1 MVAAV
6 NDIDLIKNSTYF
18 DADFYRDRYPE
29 IAQVDPYTHYI
40 ECGGSQGLWPSAF
53 FDPLAYWAAYPD
65 VRSARV
71 NPLVHFLRI
80 GLREQRWAG
89 VIPVIHA
96 SACAYQPSK
105 SDSEALE
112 AIAASELF
120 DASWYRKTYGD
131 LRGLDPAEHYVS
143 VGAALG
149 WSPSPEFNGIAYS
162 RVHKDIGTMN
172 PLLHYL
178 RYGRV
183 EGRRLCISRSI
194 KDVIQRELPALAQ
207 IEPDL
212 MADNQLFEDLD
223 TLTSVFSMPRGA
235 AAACWRRLWA
245 QVGPKVEHL
254 VFVPWLIR
262 GGADLAAVNVVR
274 VLQQRVGVHSVAL
287 IVTDYSDMSAADW
300 LPEGTRF
307 VRLSDTNS
315 ALSAGDRKTLVE
327 KLIWTLRPKSVFNV
341 NSRAC
346 WEATVHAGRAL
357 ARMTTLNA
365 LLFCRDYNADGRAV
379 GYSDTHF
386 RGAISHLHR
395 VYFDTRYF
403 IAELV
408 TQYGLPPVLEAKL
421 HYLPQPSPGLSTL
434 QPTSATTGRP
444 RILWAGRFSAQKNTE
459 LLVKIVKEGAE
470 FDFDIWGSGQADIE
484 CQLHEL
490 AASRSNMHLCGTF
503 SSLDEL
509 HPEQYTAFLF
519 TSRYEGMPTIILSIA
534 AAGLP
539 IVATAVG
546 GVSEMIDDQTGWPI
560 SDLDDPHP
568 YLEALR
574 QIAQDS
580 ALVDQKLEAMNRRM
594 LTERSAMAFEKKLS
608 D

>member
-1 MVAAV
+1 M
-6 NDIDLIKNSTYF
+6 NDIDLIKSSTYF
-18 DADFYRDRYPE
+18 DAEFYRDRYPD
-29 IAQVDPYTHYI
+29 IAHVDPYAHYV
-40 ECGGSQGLWPSAF
+40 EYGGLEGRWPSAF
-53 FDPLAYWAAYPD
+53 FDPMAYWAAYPD
-65 VRSARV
+65 VQIAGV
-71 NPLVHFLRI
+71 NPLVHFLRS

-89 VIPVIHA
+89 VVPAIHPN
-96 SACAYQPSK
+96 ACAYQPSG
-105 SDSEALE
+105 SDSEAPE
-112 AIAASELF
+112 TIAASELF

-131 LRGLDPAEHYVS
+131 LGGLKPAEHYVS
-143 VGAALG
+143 VGAAFG
-149 WSPSPEFNGIAYS
+149 WSPGPEFNGKAYS
-162 RVHKDIGTMN
+162 RVHKDIGAMN

-178 RYGRV
+178 RHGRV

-212 MADNQLFEDLD
+212 MADSQLFDDLD
-223 TLTSVFSMPRGA
+223 TLTSVFSMPRGVA
-235 AAACWRRLWA
+235 ATCWRRLWA

-274 VLQQRVGVHSVAL
+274 ALQRRAGVDSVAL
-287 IVTDYSDMSAADW
+287 IATDHLDMSAADW

-315 ALSAGDRKTLVE
+315 DLSASDRKTLVE

-346 WEATVHAGRAL
+346 WEAMVHAGRAL
-357 ARMTTLNA
+357 AGMTTMNA

-403 IAELV
+403 IEELV

-421 HYLPQPSPGLSTL
+421 HYLPQPSSSMSAL
-434 QPTSATTGRP
+434 QTTSVKTGRP

-484 CQLHEL
+484 SQLREL
-490 AASRSNMHLCGTF
+490 ASSRSNINMCGTF

-509 HPEQYTAFLF
+509 QPNQYTAFLF
-519 TSRYEGMPTIILSIA
+519 TSHYEGMPTIVLNIA

-546 GVSEMIDDQTGWPI
+546 GVVEMIDDHTGWPI
-560 SDLDDPHP
+560 FDRDDPHP
-568 YLEALR
+568 YLQALT
-574 QIAQDS
+574 QIVKNS
-580 ALVDQKLEAMNRRM
+580 ALVDKKLEAMSRRV
-594 LTERSAMAFEKKLS
+594 LTERSVLAFEKKLS